1 MRLYVYVLEGRDLAA
16 KDSYVKLQIGKHK
29 SKTRV
34 LRDTTNPAWNEE
46 FAFRVQAMDD
56 ELVVSGYHHDDNSG
70 FFNASGDLMGR
81 VRIPVWSVVA
91 EENHNLPPTW
101 FSISIEK
108 PKASKSINKDGGKI
122 LLALSLHGRGQDIST
137 DYLFHENPNIKNGD
151 SKEWEGP
158 HVIYQDIC
166 TASSRK
172 ILEGKQKM
180 KAIAGRLE
188 SLFNR
193 NEDNSRNDDS
203 SEQSATLSEYGDC
216 MEEPLSCGSFEEAME
231 KIQSVSNE
239 REMPKNL
246 EGGILIDQTYM
257 GTSKD
262 LNSILFAPNSQFRR
276 DLADLQ
282 GTTDVQEGPWMS
294 KSEDMCLTRVVSYTK
309 AATKLV
315 KAVKATE
322 EQTYTKADEREFSVH
337 VNVSTPDVPYG
348 NTFKIEILHN
358 IMPGPQLPSG
368 EESSRL
374 VLSWGITF
382 FQNTMMRGII
392 EGGAR
397 QGLQESF
404 DQFASLLAQN
414 IKTLESL
421 NVLDKVHMLATLQNE
436 HQSDWELA
444 TVYFWNFAVISA
456 AFVIL
461 YVFVH
466 ILLCRPREL
475 QGLEFNGLDL
485 PDSFGELITG
495 GIVGILLERVYN
507 MISHFVQARFKRG
520 SDHGIKAQ
528 GDGWVLTV
536 ALIEG
541 MNLASMDPTG
551 LPDPYVVFSCNGKT
565 RTSSVKLQ
573 APDPQWHE
581 ILEFDAA
588 EEPPSVLDV
597 EVFDFDGPFDQAAS
611 LGHAEINF
619 LKHTSTE
626 LADIWVSLEGK
637 LAQSSQSKL
646 HLRIF
651 LDNNNGVDTIKDYLT
666 KMEKE
671 VGKKLNLRSPH
682 RNSTFQKNFG
692 LPPEEFLIS
701 DFSCSLK
708 RKMPLQGRLFLSAR
722 IVGFYTNLFGHRTKF
737 FFLWEDIDEIQ
748 VLPPSLASMG
758 SAQLVIVLRKGR
770 GLDAKHGAKCQDEVG
785 RLQFYFI
792 SFVSF
797 NVANRTIMALWRTRT
812 LTPDQKAQIA
822 EEQQEDDGKSL
833 LLADTGSCLVV
844 EDAKMS
850 KVYSVELPVKM
861 KLLMEMF
868 DGGNLEHIV
877 MGKTGCLSYVATTW
891 EPVKTDL
898 YERCLCYKFNR
909 QFSIFGGEVT
919 CTQQKFPISNG
930 KGWIVN
936 EVMALHHIPFS
947 DHFRVHFKYQF
958 ENCILSPSSSC
969 KCAIYVGVTWLKS
982 TKFQHRITRNI
993 TEKFTHRLKGIFELV
1008 EREILLTNS
1017 PI

>member
-1 MRLYVYVLEGRDLAA
+1 MRLYVYVLEGKDLAA

-29 SKTRV
+29 FKTRV

-56 ELVVSGYHHDDNSG
+56 ELVVSVYHHDDDSG

-91 EENHNLPPTW
+91 EENHSLPPTW

-122 LLALSLHGRGQDIST
+122 LLVLSLHGRGQDIST
-137 DYLFHENPNIKNGD
+137 DYLFHENPNIKNAD

-166 TASSRK
+166 TASSQK

-180 KAIAGRLE
+180 KAIADRLE

-203 SEQSATLSEYGDC
+203 SEQSTTLSEYGDC

-231 KIQSVSNE
+231 KIHSGEIWQTCKE
-239 REMPKNL
+239 RQMYK
-246 EGGILIDQTYM
+246 
-257 GTSKD
+257 
-262 LNSILFAPNSQFRR
+262 R
-276 DLADLQ
+276 
-282 GTTDVQEGPWMS
+282 GPGCQNQ
-294 KSEDMCLTRVVSYTK
+294 KTCLTRVVSYTK

-322 EQTYTKADEREFSVH
+322 EQTYTKADGREFSVH

-348 NTFKIEILHN
+348 NTFKIEILYN

-374 VLSWGITF
+374 VLSWGINF

-397 QGLQESF
+397 QGLKESF

-421 NVLDKVHMLATLQNE
+421 NVSDKDHMLATLQNE

-444 TVYFWNFAVISA
+444 TEYFWNFAVISA

-507 MISHFVQARFKRG
+507 MISHFVQARFKSG

-536 ALIEG
+536 AFIEG

-573 APDPQWHE
+573 APVPQWHE

-626 LADIWVSLEGK
+626 LADTWVSLEGK

-708 RKMPLQGRLFLSAR
+708 RKMPLQC
-722 IVGFYTNLFGHRTKF
+722 
-737 FFLWEDIDEIQ
+737 
-748 VLPPSLASMG
+748 LPGVRGSLERE
-758 SAQLVIVLRKGR
+758 RK
-770 GLDAKHGAKCQDEVG
+770 H
-785 RLQFYFI
+785 
-792 SFVSF
+792 
-797 NVANRTIMALWRTRT
+797 T
-812 LTPDQKAQIA
+812 
-822 EEQQEDDGKSL
+822 
-833 LLADTGSCLVV
+833 
-844 EDAKMS
+844 
-850 KVYSVELPVKM
+850 
-861 KLLMEMF
+861 
-868 DGGNLEHIV
+868 
-877 MGKTGCLSYVATTW
+877 
-891 EPVKTDL
+891 
-898 YERCLCYKFNR
+898 
-909 QFSIFGGEVT
+909 
-919 CTQQKFPISNG
+919 
-930 KGWIVN
+930 
-936 EVMALHHIPFS
+936 
-947 DHFRVHFKYQF
+947 
-958 ENCILSPSSSC
+958 SC
-969 KCAIYVGVTWLKS
+969 KL
-982 TKFQHRITRNI
+982 R
-993 TEKFTHRLKGIFELV
+993 TEEMLR
-1008 EREILLTNS
+1008 
-1017 PI
+1017 